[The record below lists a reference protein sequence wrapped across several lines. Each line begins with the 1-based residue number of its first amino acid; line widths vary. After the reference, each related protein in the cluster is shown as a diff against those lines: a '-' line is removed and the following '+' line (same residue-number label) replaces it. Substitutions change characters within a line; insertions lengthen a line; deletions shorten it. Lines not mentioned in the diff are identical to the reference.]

1 MPLCPLCNCE
11 LGKPPEDAREWFRCQ
26 NCGGALKAPS
36 GLANVL
42 FWVSIFASGRFGLV
56 SPDGELSSSL
66 AGTIYAALIR
76 FFWKAN
82 LLRPQPYSPYSSLG
96 LTDSNRN
103 PR

>member
-1 MPLCPLCNCE
+1 MPLCPLCNCD

-36 GLANVL
+36 GLAQVL

-56 SPDGELSSSL
+56 PLDGEFSSSV
-66 AGTIYAALIR
+66 AGTIYAALTS

-82 LLRPQPYSPYSSLG
+82 LLRPESYSPYSSLG
-96 LTDSNRN
+96 LTGSNRN

>member
-1 MPLCPLCNCE
+1 MPHCPLCSYE
-11 LGKPPEDAREWFRCQ
+11 LRKAPEDAREWFRCQ

-76 FFWKAN
+76 FFWKGN

-103 PR
+103 SR